1 MKHLILLA
9 VALML
14 AGCAPSIPASELP
27 TAAARER
34 AWRQGAVTEQE
45 KEESKYQCKQAELLS
60 TEANELAQRFQH
72 PEKFPESK
80 KWFSTASDDPVNV
93 RPVKENALLR
103 MREGGFL
110 IYGQPE
116 EYILALLGDP
126 DYVTD
131 PTAGGKPV
139 AYSGPNG
146 PRFVHVGKIHSWYYF
161 MDTNGLIVEFDDR
174 GRAALY
180 TWWFEGDRYIVWP
193 DLWQGSHVVNAN
205 PMQDRL
211 LPWHWRES
219 YVNSYSMGR
228 AGAIPARPLTSQPAT
243 PQPPAKN

>member
-110 IYGQPE
+110 IYGQPNIPPKPE
-116 EYILALLGDP
+116 D
-126 DYVTD
+126 
-131 PTAGGKPV
+131 TAGQ
-139 AYSGPNG
+139 N
-146 PRFVHVGKIHSWYYF
+146 IHHAIF
-161 MDTNGLIVEFDDR
+161 GLKLKEQMDKLGIDNNAGLV
-174 GRAALY
+174 
-180 TWWFEGDRYIVWP
+180 RYAV
-193 DLWQGSHVVNAN
+193 SH
-205 PMQDRL
+205 QL
-211 LPWHWRES
+211 IE
-219 YVNSYSMGR
+219 
-228 AGAIPARPLTSQPAT
+228 
-243 PQPPAKN
+243 